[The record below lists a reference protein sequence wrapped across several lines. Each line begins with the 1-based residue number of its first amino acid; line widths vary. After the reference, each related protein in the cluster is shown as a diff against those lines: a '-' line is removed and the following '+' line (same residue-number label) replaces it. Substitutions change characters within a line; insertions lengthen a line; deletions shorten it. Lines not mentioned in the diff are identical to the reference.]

1 MKNNLRTFRLVCSGK
16 DIDAVE
22 ELLRAQG
29 FEFRPEPF
37 YSMARIL
44 EKEPFPLGESIAA
57 KFGRIYIQD
66 RSSMLP
72 PLLLSP
78 EKGAIVLDMC
88 AAPGSKTGLLSRLV
102 GRDGFVLASEPSG
115 DRLALLRQN
124 LRKTQAVN
132 SATVHYESQKLPL
145 PPHSWKIIQL
155 DPPCSGWGT
164 LNKNPRA
171 MDVWKG
177 EKTIPLVKLQRKLL
191 SKAYELLAP
200 GGRLVYST
208 CTTNVQENEE
218 QTRFAVEELGFE
230 LFTLDRPEG
239 FTIADPLLPDMD
251 GVLRVDGSGG
261 GQGFYLCGLRK
272 PGNEE
277 PEYPEPRTPRGK
289 KINLKKTEFP
299 DAVDLSALPDG
310 ELYEFK
316 GRAMFLNR
324 HALNILPEGLR
335 WQGFHLGKI
344 NRDKFRPD
352 PFARCMLPPK
362 PDKSALVIE
371 KAQDLSNLL
380 SGQSLTAPAKGKG
393 PVGLYYKDMLLGLT
407 GKKGSRF
414 IWTEK

>member
-1 MKNNLRTFRLVCSGK
+1 MKNDLRTFRLICSPK
-16 DIDAVE
+16 DVASVE
-22 ELLRAQG
+22 ELLREQG

-37 YSMARIL
+37 YSMARVL

-72 PLLLSP
+72 PLMLAP
-78 EKGAIVLDMC
+78 EKGEVVLDMC
-88 AAPGSKTGLLSRLV
+88 AAPGSKTGLLARLV
-102 GRDGFVLASEPSG
+102 GREGFVLASEPSS

-124 LRKTQAVN
+124 LRKVQAVN
-132 SATVHYESQKLPL
+132 TATVHYESQKLPL
-145 PPHSWKIIQL
+145 PSGSWKTIQL

-164 LNKNPRA
+164 LNKNPKA

-177 EKTIPLVKLQRKLL
+177 EKTVPLVKLQRKLL

-218 QTRFAVEELGFE
+218 QTRFAMDELGFE
-230 LFTLDRPEG
+230 LFDLPRPQG
-239 FTIADPLLPDMD
+239 FTIADPLLPGMD

-272 PGNEE
+272 PGNE
-277 PEYPEPRTPRGK
+277 PPAFPDNCAPPGS
-289 KINLKKTEFP
+289 KINLKKIEFP
-299 DAVDLSALPDG
+299 EAVDLCALPDG
-310 ELYEFK
+310 EIYEFRGK
-316 GRAMFLNR
+316 AMFLNS
-324 HALNILPEGLR
+324 HALNILPGELR
-335 WQGFHLGKI
+335 WQGFHIGKI
-344 NRDKFRPD
+344 NRDKFKPD
-352 PFARCMLPPK
+352 PFARCLLPPK
-362 PDKSALVIE
+362 PGPTALVIE

-380 SGQSLTAPAKGKG
+380 SGQSLSAPPKGKG
-393 PVGLYYKDMLLGLT
+393 PVGLYYKDMLLGFT

-414 IWTEK
+414 IWTDK